1 MCYHL
6 TGIYFETPS
15 TCTYSVQYQCLCGGP
30 SMLHVVLCILRNSQL
45 HATMCVHVHVLV
57 FLCDGNL

>member
-45 HATMCVHVHVLV
+45 HATMCVYMYM
-57 FLCDGNL
+57 C